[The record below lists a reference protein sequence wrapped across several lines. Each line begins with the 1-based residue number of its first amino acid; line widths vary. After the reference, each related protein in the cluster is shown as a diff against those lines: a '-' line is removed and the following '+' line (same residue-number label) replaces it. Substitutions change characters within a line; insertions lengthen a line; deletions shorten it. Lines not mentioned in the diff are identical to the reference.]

1 MKNLFLFMAITLV
14 GLGGCSEKRSQPLAI
29 DNSLTQEEIAAGV
42 LSPEVMWKM
51 GRVGL
56 ASLSPDASRLLYTVT
71 WYNMQENRGVT
82 AIYVRDAASGE
93 VAQLTDFS
101 SNNSDPKWNA
111 DGSKIYFL
119 SDRSGS
125 SQIWEMAADGQNP
138 RQLSKLDKDIE
149 GFGVNPAGDKVFYVQ
164 GVQVADRKSSD
175 IHPDMAESKAR
186 VYDDLMCRHWDRWDE
201 GEYRHI
207 FIAEL
212 TSGGI
217 GKGVDIIGE
226 GAEWDTPLAPYF
238 DMSEIAWAPDGT
250 RLAYTCKPLTGAKYA
265 VSTDS
270 DIFVYDTET
279 RPTSARDSPP
289 SPVTMRQ
296 PKPNCLSSATTNTP
310 YSRPTAPKSHSVRSV
325 VRAMKPTR
333 SV

>member
-111 DGSKIYFL
+111 DGSKIYFVRPQRKFANL
-119 SDRSGS
+119 GNGCRRTKSR
-125 SQIWEMAADGQNP
+125 
-138 RQLSKLDKDIE
+138 RLSKLEKDIE

-207 FIAEL
+207 FIADL

-217 GKGVDIIGE
+217 GKWTSSAKVRSGTLRWHPISICPKSRGLR
-226 GAEWDTPLAPYF
+226 T
-238 DMSEIAWAPDGT
+238 APD
-250 RLAYTCKPLTGAKYA
+250 
-265 VSTDS
+265 SH
-270 DIFVYDTET
+270 
-279 RPTSARDSPP
+279 
-289 SPVTMRQ
+289 
-296 PKPNCLSSATTNTP
+296 TP
-310 YSRPTAPKSHSVRSV
+310 ANR
-325 VRAMKPTR
+325 
-333 SV
+333 

>member
-125 SQIWEMAADGQNP
+125 SQIWEMTKSLPAFET
-138 RQLSKLDKDIE
+138 RQ
-149 GFGVNPAGDKVFYVQ
+149 GHRRVR
-164 GVQVADRKSSD
+164 RKSCGRQS
-175 IHPDMAESKAR
+175 
-186 VYDDLMCRHWDRWDE
+186 LLC
-201 GEYRHI
+201 
-207 FIAEL
+207 
-212 TSGGI
+212 
-217 GKGVDIIGE
+217 
-226 GAEWDTPLAPYF
+226 
-238 DMSEIAWAPDGT
+238 
-250 RLAYTCKPLTGAKYA
+250 TGR
-265 VSTDS
+265 TGR
-270 DIFVYDTET
+270 
-279 RPTSARDSPP
+279 RP
-289 SPVTMRQ
+289 Q
-296 PKPNCLSSATTNTP
+296 
-310 YSRPTAPKSHSVRSV
+310 V
-325 VRAMKPTR
+325 VRHPPGHGR
-333 SV
+333 IESPRLRRPDVPPLGPLG

>member
-149 GFGVNPAGDKVFYVQ
+149 GFGVNPAGDL
-164 GVQVADRKSSD
+164 SL
-175 IHPDMAESKAR
+175 IH
-186 VYDDLMCRHWDRWDE
+186 
-201 GEYRHI
+201 I
-207 FIAEL
+207 
-212 TSGGI
+212 
-217 GKGVDIIGE
+217 
-226 GAEWDTPLAPYF
+226 
-238 DMSEIAWAPDGT
+238 
-250 RLAYTCKPLTGAKYA
+250 
-265 VSTDS
+265 
-270 DIFVYDTET
+270 
-279 RPTSARDSPP
+279 
-289 SPVTMRQ
+289 
-296 PKPNCLSSATTNTP
+296 
-310 YSRPTAPKSHSVRSV
+310 
-325 VRAMKPTR
+325 
-333 SV
+333 